1 VKVLRDLVLS
11 ETNRWG
17 FGTLLLVLISQGLA
31 RADFT
36 ATRFDVLR
44 ADLAPTI
51 DGDLSDGAW
60 SRAAVIDQFFQYRSG
75 GDPAAAEGTARFLWD
90 DNALYVGLEMQ
101 DIDIRSACALSGSCG
116 NDASLFNGDVIEL
129 FIKELPG
136 RTKYFEFEWSPL
148 GEFFDGR
155 FDNAMD
161 PRWSTLPGVSWD
173 STATWAVQVHG
184 TVDNP
189 SDTDTGWTVEAVIP
203 LADLG
208 PISFGRGS
216 EWYFTVARYDYFN
229 VPAVMTPALMMS
241 TPGDPA
247 APNGGVTFGF
257 HSYEIYD
264 VLHFSA
270 VPEPSFRWV
279 LVTSL
284 GLGHLGLRDP
294 RSRWRQRLPEVELCL
309 ELRQGSAPLATR

>member
-1 VKVLRDLVLS
+1 VKVLRDFFLAEITFSLL
-11 ETNRWG
+11 G
-17 FGTLLLVLISQGLA
+17 ALLLVLLNQAIA
-31 RADFT
+31 HANFT
-36 ATRFDVLR
+36 SRRFDVLR
-44 ADLAPTI
+44 ADSAPAI

-60 SRAAVIDQFFQYRSG
+60 RHAVVIDQFFEFRSG
-75 GDPAAAEGTARFLWD
+75 GEPAASEGSARFLWD
-90 DNALYVGLEMQ
+90 DNSLYVGLEMQ
-101 DIDIRSACALSGSCG
+101 DVDIRSACALSGHCG
-116 NDASLFNGDVIEL
+116 NDANLFNGDVIEL
-129 FIKELPG
+129 FIKPLPG

-148 GEFFDGR
+148 GEIFDAR

-161 PRWSTLPGVSWD
+161 PRWSTPPGVSWD
-173 STATWAVQVHG
+173 STATGAVQLHG

-189 SDTDTGWTVEAVIP
+189 SDVDTGWTVEASIP

-208 PISFGRGS
+208 LTSFGAGS

-264 VLHFSA
+264 LLHFSA
-270 VPEPSFRWV
+270 VPEPSV
-279 LVTSL
+279 TSILVTSL
-284 GLGHLGLRDP
+284 AWGRLRRRCP
-294 RSRWRQRLPEVELCL
+294 RR
-309 ELRQGSAPLATR
+309 

>member
-1 VKVLRDLVLS
+1 
-11 ETNRWG
+11 
-17 FGTLLLVLISQGLA
+17 
-31 RADFT
+31 
-36 ATRFDVLR
+36 
-44 ADLAPTI
+44 
-51 DGDLSDGAW
+51 
-60 SRAAVIDQFFQYRSG
+60 
-75 GDPAAAEGTARFLWD
+75 
-90 DNALYVGLEMQ
+90 MQ
-101 DIDIRSACALSGSCG
+101 DIDIRSACALSGNCG

-129 FIKELPG
+129 FIKALPG

-148 GEFFDGR
+148 GEFFDAR

-173 STATWAVQVHG
+173 STATGAVQLHG

-189 SDTDTGWTVEAVIP
+189 SDVDTGWTVEAAIP
-203 LADLG
+203 LVDLG
-208 PISFGRGS
+208 LTSFGPGS

-229 VPAVMTPALMMS
+229 VPGIMTPALMMS

-264 VLHFSA
+264 LLHFSA
-270 VPEPSFRWV
+270 VPEPSVSSV

-284 GLGHLGLRDP
+284 GWGHLGLRYP
-294 RSRWRQRLPEVELCL
+294 RSRWRRRLPEMELPSHF
-309 ELRQGSAPLATR
+309 RKDVHF

>member
-1 VKVLRDLVLS
+1 M
-11 ETNRWG
+11 
-17 FGTLLLVLISQGLA
+17 A
-31 RADFT
+31 RAEFT
-36 ATRFDVLR
+36 PTPFDVLR
-44 ADLAPTI
+44 AGPAPAI
-51 DGDLSDGAW
+51 DGDLSDGVW
-60 SRAAVIDQFFQYRSG
+60 SRAVVIDQFFEFRSG
-75 GDPAAAEGTARFLWD
+75 GDPAAAEGTARLLWD
-90 DNALYVGLEMQ
+90 DNALYVGLELQ
-101 DIDIRSACALSGSCG
+101 DADIRSSCALRGDCG

-148 GEFFDGR
+148 GEFFDAR

-161 PRWSTLPGVSWD
+161 PRWSTAPGVGWD
-173 STATWAVQVHG
+173 STAAMWAVQVDG

-189 SDTDTGWTVEAVIP
+189 LDVDAGWTVEAAIP
-203 LADLG
+203 LVDLG
-208 PISFGRGS
+208 LTSLGAGS

-229 VPAVMTPALMMS
+229 VPGVMAPELMMS

-270 VPEPSFRWV
+270 VPEPSAICV

-284 GLGHLGLRDP
+284 GLGHLMVRP
-294 RSRWRQRLPEVELCL
+294 F
-309 ELRQGSAPLATR
+309 GSKVTTRI